1 MKWREPKIKGMVT
14 IKNVVTAFIFAL
26 ILSVA
31 FGFVG
36 GHGRFN
42 VSVWL
47 LGLGFL
53 SLAPLV
59 IAIQPLLPG
68 TLVQLTET
76 MIVHGSRGTNDR
88 RSAYQEIECIRYL
101 RYCTCS
107 IEQNR
112 LDFKVQKGQTTS
124 PLCTVCE
131 VINRNEN
138 VHSVRRFIVPDGVNL
153 EHVLQIFRDK
163 SVRVEETHSI

>member
-1 MKWREPKIKGMVT
+1 MTWREPKIKGMVT
-14 IKNVVTAFIFAL
+14 INNVVTAFIFAL
-26 ILSVA
+26 ILSLA
-31 FGFVG
+31 FGYVG
-36 GHGRFN
+36 GHGKFN

-53 SLAPLV
+53 SLAPFV
-59 IAIQPLLPG
+59 IALQPLLPG

-76 MIVHGSRGTNDR
+76 MIVHGSRGTNSS
-88 RSAYQEIECIRYL
+88 RSAYQEIECIRYF

-107 IEQNR
+107 IEKNR
-112 LDFKVQKGQTTS
+112 FVFKVQKGQTTS

-138 VHSVRRFIVPDGVNL
+138 VYSVRRFIVPDSVKL
-153 EHVLQIFRDK
+153 ERVLQILRDK
-163 SVRVEETHSI
+163 SVRVEETPST